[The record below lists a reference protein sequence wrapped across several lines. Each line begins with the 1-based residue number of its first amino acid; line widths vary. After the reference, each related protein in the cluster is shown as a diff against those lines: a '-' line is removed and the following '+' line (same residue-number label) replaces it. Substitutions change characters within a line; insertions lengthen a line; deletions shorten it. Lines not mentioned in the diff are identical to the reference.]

1 MLQSTLGFVVATM
14 VVAIVAAIM
23 LSYGLG
29 AAVGT

>member
-14 VVAIVAAIM
+14 VVAIAAAIM